1 MEFGDYDECVLLQKY
16 FSDKLMTKTEVHIN
30 LEYLFLLDSTE
41 ATVKIS
47 PDRQCAY
54 VPPIMSHEVFP

>member
-16 FSDKLMTKTEVHIN
+16 FSDELVTKTEVHMN

-41 ATVKIS
+41 TTVSVS

-54 VPPIMSHEVFP
+54 VPSIMPLKVFP

>member
-1 MEFGDYDECVLLQKY
+1 MEFGVYDECVLLQKY
-16 FSDKLMTKTEVHIN
+16 FSDELMTKTEVHIK

-41 ATVKIS
+41 ATVSVS

-54 VPPIMSHEVFP
+54 VLPIMTPKVFP